1 MSICSCKHNSIFHEG
16 GFGPCAKC
24 NCPKKEEPVMK
35 TIQDKLR
42 DDDYRTKLPYFT
54 SKGNPEGAKA
64 FREAERYLAEC
75 FKRDLFE
82 ELGITNNPKAEILY
96 RIAYDLGHSGGYSE
110 VYGYAQDLV
119 ELIE

>member
-1 MSICSCKHNSIFHEG
+1 MPNESFQSRINQNF
-16 GFGPCAKC
+16 
-24 NCPKKEEPVMK
+24 
-35 TIQDKLR
+35 
-42 DDDYRTKLPYFT
+42 YRTKLPYFT